1 MFPSRLGTDE
11 RRGKA
16 PNLLPDWMEVI
27 HVAQTKEQRRARL
40 VKRRIKRR
48 MKQAMW
54 AGICIAIGA
63 AVVHHPG
70 TPNVQAATTP
80 TASSTASTVTAPTET
95 DGAAQY
101 AFLHAALAAT
111 HAEATGYGIHDW
123 TTLNNEFLPVTQLA
137 SIGGQLVQEFGLTNA
152 NITSRQLN
160 NESFWQ
166 VDGQWPNATHVQ
178 LVLTSLPGANGGGAD
193 AAPQTV
199 LTMTAIGSSLTQTV
213 FSSQYDQVEHM
224 VATVDGTPQM
234 SAYISGFYPQE
245 VDEAQADQM
254 AMTSLA
260 AVGANTVE
268 GLRTPLE
275 TSISGYSAKA
285 PVYILT
291 GDNRR
296 MNVQVAIHQDSFRH
310 GTDVYVGSPI
320 ITTTY

>member
-1 MFPSRLGTDE
+1 M
-11 RRGKA
+11 
-16 PNLLPDWMEVI
+16 
-27 HVAQTKEQRRARL
+27 AQTKEERRARL

-54 AGICIAIGA
+54 AGICVVIGA
-63 AVVHHPG
+63 AVVHHPAA
-70 TPNVQAATTP
+70 PNVQAATTS
-80 TASSTASTVTAPTET
+80 AVTAVSPQNET

-101 AFLHAALAAT
+101 AFLDAALAAT

-152 NITSRQLN
+152 NITSRQLS

-166 VDGQWPNATHVQ
+166 VDGQWPNATNVQ
-178 LVLTSLPGANGGGAD
+178 LVLTSLPGASGNGVD
-193 AAPQTV
+193 SAAQTV
-199 LTMTAIGSSLTQTV
+199 LTITALGSSLTQTV

-224 VATVDGTPQM
+224 VAAVDGTPQM
-234 SAYISGFYPQE
+234 SAYLSGFYPQE
-245 VDEAQADQM
+245 VDEADADRM
-254 AMTSLA
+254 AMA
-260 AVGANTVE
+260 ALTAVKASTVE

-296 MNVQVAIHQDSFRH
+296 MNVQAAIHQDSFRH

-320 ITTTY
+320 ITTAY

>member
-1 MFPSRLGTDE
+1 M
-11 RRGKA
+11 A

-48 MKQAMW
+48 LKQAMW
-54 AGICIAIGA
+54 AGICVIVGA
-63 AVVHHPG
+63 AVVHHPAA
-70 TPNVQAATTP
+70 PNVQAATTSAA
-80 TASSTASTVTAPTET
+80 TAAPLQNET

-101 AFLHAALAAT
+101 AFLDAALAAT
-111 HAEATGYGIHDW
+111 NAKATGYGIHDW

-152 NITSRQLN
+152 NITSRQLS

-166 VDGQWPNATHVQ
+166 VDGQWPNATRVQ
-178 LVLTSLPGANGGGAD
+178 LVLTSLPGVNGNGVD
-193 AAPQTV
+193 SAPQTV
-199 LTMTAIGSSLTQTV
+199 LTITALGSNLTQTV

-234 SAYISGFYPQE
+234 SAYISGFYSQE
-245 VDEAQADQM
+245 VDEADADRM
-254 AMTSLA
+254 AMAGLA

-320 ITTTY
+320 ITTAY